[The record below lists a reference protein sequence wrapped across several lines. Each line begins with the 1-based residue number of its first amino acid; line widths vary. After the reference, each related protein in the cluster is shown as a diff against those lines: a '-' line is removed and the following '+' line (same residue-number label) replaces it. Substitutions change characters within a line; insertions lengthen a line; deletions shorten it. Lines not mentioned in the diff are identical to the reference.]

1 MLDTIQFSFFI
12 IFILYVFIKAVAYG
26 IYEFKN
32 ENNKLGGVVVIL
44 FSLAVSILSVFSLF
58 SD

>member
-12 IFILYVFIKAVAYG
+12 LFILYIFIKAVAYG

-32 ENNKLGGVVVIL
+32 ENNKFGGVVVIL
-44 FSLAVSILSVFSLF
+44 FSLATSILSIFSLF